1 MDLDVKWLEDFIML
15 AGTRSFSESAAR
27 RHVTQPAFSRRI
39 RALEACIGVTL
50 VDRSSSPIG
59 LTPEGDMFLITA
71 RKLLDQLDSSV
82 EQIRGLVPQHKQILE
97 VVVAHSL
104 GLGFLP
110 RWLKRFYRTRAE
122 FNLRVLAMN
131 IGEAILA
138 LREGKSDLM
147 MIYADPQATMQLDP
161 DIFPSIRLDQTE
173 LVPVSAPDEDG
184 QPLFPID
191 TAPGEGAEPIPLLAY
206 TSDASLQRSVRSMLQ
221 AQGMQLQFKTVF
233 EMAIADGLKGMALA
247 GFGVAWLPRITVEQE
262 LAEGRLV
269 VCPGEVYRLP
279 LEIRLYRCSLIEKQA
294 IDQVWALLSPRQN
307 GQ

>member
-1 MDLDVKWLEDFIML
+1 MDLDVKWLEDFLML
-15 AGTRSFSESAAR
+15 ASTRSFSQSAER

-59 LTPEGDMFLITA
+59 LTAEGDMFLITA

-110 RWLKRFYRTRAE
+110 RWLKRFYRTRPE

-161 DIFPSIRLDQTE
+161 DVFPSIQLGRTE
-173 LVPVSAPDEDG
+173 LVPVCAPDEYG
-184 QPLFPID
+184 EPVFPFS
-191 TAPGEGAEPIPLLAY
+191 TEEGAEPIPLLAY

-262 LAEGRLV
+262 LEEGRLV
-269 VCPGEVYRLP
+269 VCPGDAYRLP

-294 IDQVWALLSPRQN
+294 IDQVWALLSPPRELN
-307 GQ
+307 S

>member
-1 MDLDVKWLEDFIML
+1 MDLDVKWLEDFISL
-15 AGTRSFSESAAR
+15 AATRSFSESATR

-39 RALEACIGVTL
+39 RALEACIGVSL

-59 LTPEGDMFLITA
+59 LTAQGDLFLITA
-71 RKLLDQLDSSV
+71 RKLLGQLDASV
-82 EQIRGLVPQHKQILE
+82 EQIRGLVPEQKQILE

-110 RWLKRFYRTRAE
+110 RWLKRFYQTHPA

-161 DIFPSIRLDQTE
+161 EAFPFIRLGHTE
-173 LVPVSAPDEDG
+173 LVPVCAPDADG

-191 TAPGEGAEPIPLLAY
+191 DASDDSADPIPLLAY

-221 AQGMQLQFKTVF
+221 TQGLQLRFKTVF
-233 EMAIADGLKGMALA
+233 EMAIADGLKGMAQA
-247 GFGVAWLPRITVEQE
+247 GFGVAWLPRITVETDVR
-262 LAEGRLV
+262 EGRLV
-269 VCPGEVYRLP
+269 ICPGEAYQLP
-279 LEIRLYRCSLIEKQA
+279 LEIRLYRCALFDKPA
-294 IDQVWALLSPRQN
+294 IDQVWTLLS
-307 GQ
+307 